1 MHPKLI
7 DLMIFAAGF
16 GTRMKGLTD
25 LTPKPLIKVGNKTLL
40 DHTISLQHKPNM
52 NILINAHYKHFL
64 IENHLKDNPRVKV
77 LVEKPSIYETGGGL
91 KNAIPKITNDTVFTL
106 NSDSIF
112 KGINPLLLLER
123 AWDPDSMEAL
133 LLLVPPSRI
142 IGHRGKGDFSI
153 NKKNKID
160 RNETGS
166 IYTGAQIIKTARFS
180 TIKLKKFSLN
190 LAWNEMLSEGTI
202 YGLEYPGFWI
212 DVGSPSGIENAEV
225 FLKETRLN
233 V

>member
-25 LTPKPLIKVGNKTLL
+25 LIPKALIKVGNKTLL
-40 DHTISLQHKPNM
+40 DHTLSLQHKPNM
-52 NILINAHYKHFL
+52 NIIINAHYKHFL
-64 IENHLKDNPRVKV
+64 IENHLKDNPKIKV
-77 LVEKPSIYETGGGL
+77 SVEKPSIYETGGGL
-91 KNAIPKITNDTVFTL
+91 KNAVPKMTNDTVFTL

-112 KGINPLLLLER
+112 KGISPLLLLEK

-133 LLLVPPSRI
+133 LLLVPPCRI
-142 IGHRGKGDFSI
+142 IGHTGKGDFSI
-153 NKKNKID
+153 NKGKKID

-166 IYTGAQIIKTARFS
+166 VYTGAQIIKTGRVCK
-180 TIKLKKFSLN
+180 IKLKKFSLN
-190 LAWNEMLSEGTI
+190 LAWDEMLSERTI
-202 YGLEYPGFWI
+202 YGIEYPGFWI

-225 FLKETRLN
+225 FLKETQLN